1 MKKIL
6 LSLALA
12 VLAAACTDA
21 PTAPAAARVAAPEAA
36 SASTS
41 SSFGIAAELQG
52 APVNP
57 GENWYFGVE
66 MENYSSTNI
75 FDYYFTWTRGFTV
88 VQEGYGLHAL
98 TIPDQNVV
106 ADIDLTVEVTGPD
119 GYAWSQIQLGV
130 GPWTTAGTRTITCYT
145 C

>member
-12 VLAAACTDA
+12 ALAAACADA
-21 PTAPAAARVAAPEAA
+21 PTAPARAAAPKAA

-41 SSFGIAAELQG
+41 STFGITAELQG

-75 FDYYFTWTRGFTV
+75 FDYYFTWTDGLTV
-88 VQEGYGLHAL
+88 VKEGYGMHTYTLS
-98 TIPDQNVV
+98 DQQVV
-106 ADIDLTVEVTGPD
+106 ADIDLVVEVTGPD

>member
-12 VLAAACTDA
+12 ALATACADA
-21 PTAPAAARVAAPEAA
+21 PTAPARAAAPEAA

-41 SSFGIAAELQG
+41 STFGITAELQG

-66 MENYSSTNI
+66 MDNYSSGNI

-98 TIPDQNVV
+98 TIPDQQVV
-106 ADIDLTVEVTGPD
+106 ADIELTVEVTGPD
-119 GYAWSQIQLGV
+119 GYASSLISLGV

>member
-12 VLAAACTDA
+12 VLAAACADA
-21 PTAPAAARVAAPEAA
+21 PTAPARAAAPEAA

-41 SSFGIAAELQG
+41 SAFGVTAELQG
-52 APVNP
+52 APVHS
-57 GENWYFGVE
+57 GENWYFGGILQ
-66 MENYSSTNI
+66 NPSSSNI
-75 FDYYFTWTRGFTV
+75 FDYYFTWRRGLTV

-98 TIPDQNVV
+98 TIPDVQVV
-106 ADIDLTVEVTGPD
+106 ADIKLTVEVTGPD
-119 GYAWSQIQLGV
+119 GYASSLIGIAV
-130 GPWTTAGTRTITCYT
+130 GPWTTGGTRTVSCYT